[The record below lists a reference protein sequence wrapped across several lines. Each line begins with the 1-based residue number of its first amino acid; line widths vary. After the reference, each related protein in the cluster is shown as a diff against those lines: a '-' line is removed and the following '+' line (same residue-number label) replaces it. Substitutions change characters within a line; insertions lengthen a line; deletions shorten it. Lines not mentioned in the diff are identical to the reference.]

1 MKAFYFIIATMASA
15 LFGTVSSFAQRVEI
29 VSAYYG
35 VGNYR
40 VEVTE
45 QVQRLA
51 ANRDSFE
58 VSSRNLGL
66 PSLPIPGKQLTVVY
80 TVGHRQYRESAQEGE
95 TFRFKTAD
103 VSERNSD
110 RNEYHDARDRDRGEG
125 REVRVVRA
133 EYGSSGNY
141 TDVTDEVRRRIQTG
155 EDFRVSPDT
164 FGMDSDQ
171 RGGRLRITV
180 IDRHG
185 ERIQRVFEDG
195 DRVDLR

>member
-125 REVRVVRA
+125 R
-133 EYGSSGNY
+133 
-141 TDVTDEVRRRIQTG
+141 
-155 EDFRVSPDT
+155 
-164 FGMDSDQ
+164 
-171 RGGRLRITV
+171 
-180 IDRHG
+180 
-185 ERIQRVFEDG
+185 
-195 DRVDLR
+195 

>member
-1 MKAFYFIIATMASA
+1 MKTFCFIIASVATA
-15 LFGTVSSFAQRVEI
+15 LIGTVSAFAQRVEI

-51 ANRDSFE
+51 ANGESFQ

-80 TVGHRQYRESAQEGE
+80 TVGHRQYKESAQEGE
-95 TFRFKTAD
+95 TFRFRNAE
-103 VSERNSD
+103 VSD
-110 RNEYHDARDRDRGEG
+110 RDRDRGEG
-125 REVRVVRA
+125 RDARDRDRSESRDVRVVRA

-141 TDVTDEVRRRIQTG
+141 TDVTDEVRRRLQNG
-155 EDFRVSPDT
+155 EGFRVSPDT
-164 FGMDSDQ
+164 FGMDPDQ

-185 ERIQRVFEDG
+185 ERVQRVYEDG
-195 DRVDLR
+195 DHVDLR